1 MSTGTALKTDRYEL
15 TMLSTLIES
24 GRAEHPAV
32 FELFARRLP
41 AGRRFGLLAGLGR
54 LLDALDDFR
63 FDADELDW
71 LADQGVVTRAAAQHL
86 AGWRFTADV
95 DAYPEGSVYWPH
107 SPVVQVRG
115 RLGDGL
121 VLETLALSVLNHDTA
136 VASAA
141 ARMVLAAGGRPI
153 IEMGSRRVHEDAA
166 TSAARAAYVAGFDST
181 SNLAAGRR
189 YGIPTVGTA
198 AHAFT
203 LAHGTEMDAF
213 RSQIATHGPR
223 TTLLV
228 DTYDTEQGIRNA
240 VAAAR
245 EVGAAGPRAIR
256 LDSGDLDVEAR
267 RARDLLDSLGAW
279 STWITV
285 TSDVDEYAMTEL
297 AAAPIDG
304 YGAGTRVATGSG
316 HPTAGFVYK
325 LVAVA
330 DDPGPD
336 APLRPVAKRSTGKAS
351 NGGRKTVHRHGDG
364 TEHWTLDGTVP
375 PGTSPV
381 LVPAVRAGR
390 VVHRPTLDQVRAHAA
405 DQLAS
410 LPHEA
415 RAVSD
420 GPAHRCAGPAPGHE
434 TVPATRSVA

>member
-1 MSTGTALKTDRYEL
+1 MGTSTALKTDRYEL

-54 LLDALDDFR
+54 LLEELDGFR

-71 LADQGVVTRAAAQHL
+71 LAAEGVITPAVARYL
-86 AGWRFTADV
+86 ADWRFTADI

-121 VLETLALSVLNHDTA
+121 VLETLALSILNHDTA

-141 ARMVLAAGGRPI
+141 ARMVLASGGRPI

-166 TSAARAAYVAGFDST
+166 IAAARAAYVAGFSST

-189 YGIPTVGTA
+189 YGVPTVGTA

-203 LAHGTEMDAF
+203 LAHGSEMDAF
-213 RSQIATHGPR
+213 RAQIATHGTD

-228 DTYDTEQGIRNA
+228 DTYDIEQGISNA

-245 EVGAAGPRAIR
+245 EAGAPGPRAVR
-256 LDSGDLDVEAR
+256 LDSGDLEIEAR
-267 RARDLLDSLGAW
+267 RVRDLLDSLGAW
-279 STWITV
+279 CTWITV
-285 TSDVDEYAMTEL
+285 TSDIDEYAMTAL

-330 DDPGPD
+330 DSPAAN
-336 APLRPVAKRSTGKAS
+336 APLRPVAKKAAGKGST
-351 NGGRKTVHRHGDG
+351 GGRKTVYRHGDG
-364 TEHWTLDGTVP
+364 TEHWTLDGTIP
-375 PGTSPV
+375 TGTSPV
-381 LVPAVRAGR
+381 PVPVVRAGR
-390 VVHRPTLDQVRAHAA
+390 VVHRPTLEQVREYAA
-405 DQLAS
+405 GQLAA

-415 RAVSD
+415 RAISD
-420 GPAHRCAGPAPGHE
+420 GQAYRSAAPAPQHE
-434 TVPATRSVA
+434 NPPATQAVA